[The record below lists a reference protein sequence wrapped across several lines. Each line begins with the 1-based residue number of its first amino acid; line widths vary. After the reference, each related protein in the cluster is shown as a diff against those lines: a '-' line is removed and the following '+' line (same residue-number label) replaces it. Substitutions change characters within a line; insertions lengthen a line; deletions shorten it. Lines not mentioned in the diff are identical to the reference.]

1 MGKADPVRI
10 VGEKW
15 LFKCLESARFF
26 DTESERWDVYRAR
39 YRDPLT
45 QSSMFTV
52 RKSLGQ
58 DVPELLHL
66 RCYLQLGSVNAQR
79 PAGFSIKRS

>member
-1 MGKADPVRI
+1 MGEADPVRI

-26 DTESERWDVYRAR
+26 DTESERWDVYRVR
-39 YRDPLT
+39 YPDSLT

-52 RKSLGQ
+52 EKIATTR
-58 DVPELLHL
+58 
-66 RCYLQLGSVNAQR
+66 RT
-79 PAGFSIKRS
+79 